1 MGPIIQDYLTV
12 VWSDPQQFIDLIGVI
27 CWLFCSVWSK
37 EIIRSAYQLCIYI
50 LKQQER
56 GIISP
61 WFIIMHPHIIF
72 EFINHHQIHKY
83 WYSYGKNMQ
92 RKNDFHIDNS
102 YNDYATFRWFLIF
115 DIYHSHYHGTPLCT
129 DDSSRCL
136 SSLTVHYHWLSD
148 KIPTKN

>member
-1 MGPIIQDYLTV
+1 MIRPSAVY
-12 VWSDPQQFIDLIGVI
+12 WSYRCDLLIVLQCVKQRDNQKCI
-27 CWLFCSVWSK
+27 
-37 EIIRSAYQLCIYI
+37 SAVHVYI
-50 LKQQER
+50 KKQER

-83 WYSYGKNMQ
+83 WFIYLGKTC
-92 RKNDFHIDNS
+92 RENDFHIDNS